1 MPGLKPFEVR
11 KAAPG
16 AGAPARAA
24 GPYFLRPQ
32 STPKPPRLPH
42 AITRFLANAWYD
54 RDSRLLIVVSTRCG
68 NGDGTWAVRPVFSG
82 PPRDWRRPL
91 VEFASDPPAI
101 RLGAWIVA
109 SALIALAAG
118 QGRPLIR
125 NLAQAGVLGVLGMLS
140 AQFETQ
146 SRATVILDSPVATT
160 ITGRVERREGDGRGR
175 WRYIISLSLSQ
186 TQSPG
191 TLSLPRTAALSRLS
205 KGKSLH
211 QIDSIRLTSSSINGE
226 GRSRRT

>member
-24 GPYFLRPQ
+24 EPYFLRPQ

-42 AITRFLANAWYD
+42 AITRFLANAGYD

-82 PPRDWRRPL
+82 LPRDWRRPL
-91 VEFASDPPAI
+91 VWVRKWSASNPPGSIDCRVGPDCAGGRPRPPTHPKSCAGRRI
-101 RLGAWIVA
+101 GCSGNAFRPVRNAEQGDRHIGFICSYDDYGPRRA
-109 SALIALAAG
+109 SGRRWPWPLALHHLALADAVARDIVIAEDGSLVEIVKG
-118 QGRPLIR
+118 QV
-125 NLAQAGVLGVLGMLS
+125 LAL
-140 AQFETQ
+140 
-146 SRATVILDSPVATT
+146 
-160 ITGRVERREGDGRGR
+160 
-175 WRYIISLSLSQ
+175 
-186 TQSPG
+186 
-191 TLSLPRTAALSRLS
+191 
-205 KGKSLH
+205 
-211 QIDSIRLTSSSINGE
+211 IDSIRLTSSSINGE